1 MTVASISYNPIPAP
15 LHSSRLYHVGSESTA
30 HMVVFALMAADRY
43 ATMTAGISGWFV
55 ETRPAPEDIAAVDQ
69 IVRSMDPTAFV
80 PGASTATL
88 LADVGLATG
97 TGRWS
102 AVSLADSA
110 GMAPVSVARVLQSA
124 AL

>member
-1 MTVASISYNPIPAP
+1 MTVASITYDPIPAP
-15 LHSSRLYHVGSESTA
+15 LHSSRLYHIGSESTA

-80 PGASTATL
+80 PGASTSAL

-97 TGRWS
+97 AGRWGVGS
-102 AVSLADSA
+102 PASA
-110 GMAPVSVARVLQSA
+110 GPATAAAARVLQPA
-124 AL
+124 GF

>member
-1 MTVASISYNPIPAP
+1 MTVASITYNPIPAP

-80 PGASTATL
+80 PGASTSTL

-97 TGRWS
+97 AGRWG
-102 AVSLADSA
+102 A
-110 GMAPVSVARVLQSA
+110 GSSVDFASRTPAARVLQPA
-124 AL
+124 GF